1 MSRRLLFLLVFLL
14 IGSVLLFVPLPMPG
28 TYAGRTIENA
38 GHMPLFLVGTLFVIA
53 VLRYDLRF
61 EGAKLYAWAG
71 LIGIGAGFL
80 SEAIQKPLRRD
91 ASWEDAFE
99 DAVGVVCALALHAA
113 LTRPNRLKLLAR
125 GALLAVALAC
135 VIVYV
140 TPIVNMT
147 RAYMHRSKH
156 FPVLAKFDA
165 NAQLFWIVG
174 YGISR
179 EIRDGALDVTF
190 GNDRLPGLSFFEP
203 APDWSRFKVLLV
215 DVENPD
221 AEVLHLGVRV
231 HDLGRHRGRRFAD
244 RFNRNFEIGA
254 RERKVLA
261 IPLEEIRHGPRNR
274 LMNMAKI
281 SDVTLFMNR
290 PEGAR
295 HMRLHGMR
303 LE

>member
-1 MSRRLLFLLVFLL
+1 MIGRRGPTWLV
-14 IGSVLLFVPLPMPG
+14 V
-28 TYAGRTIENA
+28 A
-38 GHMPLFLVGTLFVIA
+38 A
-53 VLRYDLRF
+53 VLWPVCAGAQTASPPRKHGF
-61 EGAKLYAWAG
+61 ELSAG

-91 ASWEDAFE
+91 ASWGDAFE

-113 LTRPNRLKLLAR
+113 MMRPNRLKLAAR
-125 GALLAVALAC
+125 GALVAVALAC
-135 VIVYV
+135 VVVYL

-165 NAQLFWIVG
+165 QAQLFWIVG

-179 EIRDGALDVTF
+179 DIRDGALDVTF
-190 GNDRLPGLSFFEP
+190 ENDRFPGLSFFEP
-203 APDWSRFKVLLV
+203 APDWSRFRTLLI

-221 AEVLHLGVRV
+221 AETLHLGVRV
-231 HDLGRHRGRRFAD
+231 HDLGRHRGRRFVD
-244 RFNRNFEIGA
+244 RFNRSFEIPA

-261 IPLEEIRHGPRNR
+261 ISLEDIRHGPRDR

-281 SDVTLFMNR
+281 SDVTLFMNE